1 MCAAEIMLFI
11 VKGVPNG
18 VCWYDCRSWQCVYV
32 CVCAQQDVVHCQGFP
47 VYAAEIMLSIAKMF
61 LMAYVGMIVGHGSVC
76 SRDNAIFP
84 NGVC

>member
-1 MCAAEIMLFI
+1 
-11 VKGVPNG
+11 
-18 VCWYDCRSWQCVYV
+18 
-32 CVCAQQDVVHCQGFP
+32 
-47 VYAAEIMLSIAKMF
+47 MLSIAKMF